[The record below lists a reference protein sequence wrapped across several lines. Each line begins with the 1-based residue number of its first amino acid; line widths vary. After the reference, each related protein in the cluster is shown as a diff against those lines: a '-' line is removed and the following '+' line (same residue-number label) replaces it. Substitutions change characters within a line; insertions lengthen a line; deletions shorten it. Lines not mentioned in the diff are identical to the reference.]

1 MNTMLQTENTLPQT
15 DLRNRVDILI
25 FRTNIR
31 DKKDLARIAPF
42 LRSEQ
47 RIRYWTVDLG
57 DIDKVL
63 RIESEQLTIGQV
75 SRLIQQQGFVCEELS
90 D

>member
-1 MNTMLQTENTLPQT
+1 MLQT
-15 DLRNRVDILI
+15 DLQKRVDILI

-31 DKKDLARIAPF
+31 DKKDLARVAPF
-42 LRSEQ
+42 LRSER

-75 SRLIQQQGFVCEELS
+75 SRLVQQQGFDCEELT

>member
-1 MNTMLQTENTLPQT
+1 MNTMLNTMLQT
-15 DLRNRVDILI
+15 DLQKRVDILI

-31 DKKDLARIAPF
+31 DKKDLARVAPF

-47 RIRYWTVDLG
+47 RIHYWTVDLG

-63 RIESEQLTIGQV
+63 RIESEQLSIGQV
-75 SRLIQQQGFVCEELS
+75 SRLIQQQGFACEELT

>member
-1 MNTMLQTENTLPQT
+1 MNTMFQTHLQKQL
-15 DLRNRVDILI
+15 DILI

-31 DKKDLARIAPF
+31 DKKDLARVAPL

-63 RIESEQLTIGQV
+63 RVESEQLTIGQV
-75 SRLIQQQGFVCEELS
+75 SRLIRQQGFECEELT

>member
-1 MNTMLQTENTLPQT
+1 MNTMIQSDLQE
-15 DLRNRVDILI
+15 RIDILI

-31 DKKDLARIAPF
+31 DKKDLARVAPL

-47 RIRYWTVDLG
+47 RIRHWTVDLG

-63 RIESEQLTIGQV
+63 RVESEQLSIGQV
-75 SRLIQQQGFVCEELS
+75 NRLIRQQGFDCEELT